1 MNRLF
6 RRLTPVIG
14 VLALWSGTAHA
25 IISEVPAPST
35 SVDISNCIGN
45 CLFFPFFPAMPP
57 DLGDMLSVMG
67 GSTAMGTR
75 AADNATDGDS
85 TTGIGESTYGG
96 ALGALA
102 NAMSSSPLTAST
114 EIAATSTT
122 AVWLAGR

>member
-25 IISEVPAPST
+25 IIFEVPAPST
-35 SVDISNCIGN
+35 SVDISNCIGI
-45 CLFFPFFPAMPP
+45 CSGFPLLPAMTLDPT
-57 DLGDMLSVMG
+57 DIGGMLSVMG

-85 TTGIGESTYGG
+85 TTGTGG
-96 ALGALA
+96 PWTSIAGA
-102 NAMSSSPLTAST
+102 
-114 EIAATSTT
+114 IAAYSYAWDIPGGIASVSC
-122 AVWLAGR
+122 AVRV